1 MNNTEESSE
10 YGFDFIVD
18 GIRLDSLFKYLFK
31 KKCCVC
37 NKLALFIFILINIS
51 IGLGMS
57 LVLILALLLLPFFSM
72 FVDSSTKKEEIFLNN
87 STYYDVFTK
96 LNNGIDYQ
104 SEIDKLKFLNISS
117 FISLT
122 ALFIMLLIPYFY
134 NKMKS
139 VYFFLMFFLFNTC
152 ILIINIFISINYSR
166 IEETLKKYPNE
177 LDNMFASNGTHII
190 SLDKRDKLGPSG
202 SSGIYNCLTNYFIII
217 VMFIFKRIHEK
228 QNSSNDNR
236 NDNEINENLNS
247 TN

>member
-37 NKLALFIFILINIS
+37 NKLALFLFILINIS

-57 LVLILALLLLPFFSM
+57 LVLVLALLLLPFFSM

-87 STYYDVFTK
+87 STYYEVFTK

-104 SEIDKLKFLNISS
+104 SDIDKLKYLSISS
-117 FISLT
+117 FLSLT
-122 ALFIMLLIPYFY
+122 LLFILLLIPYFQ
-134 NKMKS
+134 NKIKS
-139 VYFFLMFFLFNTC
+139 VYFLLIFFLFNTC
-152 ILIINIFISINYSR
+152 VLIINIFISIIYSR
-166 IEETLKKYPNE
+166 IEDTLKKYPNE

-190 SLDKRDKLGPSG
+190 SLDKRNNLGPYG
-202 SSGIYNCLTNYFIII
+202 SSSIYHCIMNYLIILI
-217 VMFIFKRIHEK
+217 MLILKRIHEIK
-228 QNSSNDNR
+228 ISNNDNG
-236 NDNEINENLNS
+236 NDNEINENLNP